1 MMDDQYHVHDL
12 VAAYVLGAV
21 TPEEEREVVEHLAG
35 CAECRQLADELR
47 EVEQLLPSLAG
58 EMTPSPRLKSRIMA
72 AVYAEPRGTGS
83 DVDSHAAPRDDAP
96 GVALEEPPAV
106 TGTTPAAPAPVP
118 LPFRP
123 RRLNPL
129 LAVAAALVLVVAGA
143 VVYRLLQP
151 GGSGPTRTFQVAAK
165 AIPSISGTLAYYK
178 DGQKVE
184 LKLKGLKQ
192 LPTNR
197 VYEFWL
203 VKLRNG
209 KPVRADGIV
218 AFRPTANGTYATTLS
233 GQNVPAYQLAGFT
246 IEHAPMATTPTFP
259 LVAQAGLT

>member
-21 TPEEEREVVEHLAG
+21 TPEEERQVVEHLAS
-35 CAECRQLADELR
+35 CAECRQLAGELR
-47 EVEQLLPSLAG
+47 EVEQMLPSLAG
-58 EMTPSPRLKSRIMA
+58 ELTPSPRLKSRIMA
-72 AVYAEPRGTGS
+72 AVYAEPRGAGAIDAHT
-83 DVDSHAAPRDDAP
+83 APRDDAL
-96 GVALEEPPAV
+96 GVALEEPPAISR
-106 TGTTPAAPAPVP
+106 TTPAP
-118 LPFRP
+118 LPFRS
-123 RRLNPL
+123 RRLTPL

-151 GGSGPTRTFQVAAK
+151 GGPAPTRTFQVAAG

-178 DGQKVE
+178 DGNKVD
-184 LKLKGLKQ
+184 LNLKGLKQ
-192 LPTNR
+192 LPANR